1 MKLPIISL
9 LFLNLASTTL
19 AIPTLA
25 NAKAIFARDQKQ
37 RSATRRLG
45 SDNWSGALVHYS
57 DTGRY
62 KSVYAELV
70 IPKIIFPTNGRN
82 KSATYSTSVWVGFG
96 GYNFAIDGYA
106 SALDGMLMTG
116 FYYLF
121 DPEGDAGVYAF
132 HEWYPDGVKWFDEDD
147 GLDPKIEMGDRI
159 RMTVNDTST
168 PLGASGIV
176 MFENLTKNI
185 TVSKRVE
192 MPKNGEIDY
201 SMAEWIVESFAPN
214 EPNDVNFGTMH
225 WENMNA
231 IQVDGSADL
240 GNAYFLEAFKN
251 SSTTYT
257 TDVTIQLPDTM
268 IVNWHG

>member
-1 MKLPIISL
+1 MSFSVQFLFSLGSWSVMIYSNLKKTYIHIYHQRSEISFPSHSFIHLPVTMKLPIISL
-9 LFLNLASTTL
+9 LFLTLASTTL

-37 RSATRRLG
+37 RSVTRRLG

-106 SALDGMLMTG
+106 SALDGILQTG

-132 HEWYPDGVKWFDEDD
+132 YEVC
-147 GLDPKIEMGDRI
+147 RI
-159 RMTVNDTST
+159 FCHDSECRRE
-168 PLGASGIV
+168 GG
-176 MFENLTKNI
+176 
-185 TVSKRVE
+185 
-192 MPKNGEIDY
+192 
-201 SMAEWIVESFAPN
+201 
-214 EPNDVNFGTMH
+214 
-225 WENMNA
+225 
-231 IQVDGSADL
+231 
-240 GNAYFLEAFKN
+240 
-251 SSTTYT
+251 
-257 TDVTIQLPDTM
+257 
-268 IVNWHG
+268 